1 MAIKKIPDTFIIVS
15 RVGNLENVF
24 SDVSTYNCK
33 NKINV
38 LHNIIIKQRVITK
51 TINTILKTIKRQL

>member
-1 MAIKKIPDTFIIVS
+1 MIKKILDIFIIVL

-24 SDVSTYNCK
+24 FDELIYNCK

-38 LHNIIIKQRVITK
+38 LYNIIIK
-51 TINTILKTIKRQL
+51 